1 MTQVVKTSGMHC
13 AMCKARLEKV
23 FLAEGIKADANF
35 ETGLVTVESENGIA
49 LETIKNLVE
58 DLGFDFLGEA

>member
-1 MTQVVKTSGMHC
+1 MTQIIKTAGMHC

-23 FLAEGIKADANF
+23 FAAEGLNAVADF

-49 LETIKNLVE
+49 LETLKDLVE
-58 DLGFDFLGEA
+58 SLGFDFLGE